1 MFFQGNSLAA
11 TIHGT
16 VYEWNSFTPL
26 NNSVVEI
33 NSTPVQSFVATDAE
47 YTFNLTPGTYLI
59 TSNYFEGNKRVYTT
73 KDAVV
78 ISDDGEYVHD
88 LLMFP
93 TYEEELLEPEEF
105 EVPDMNIEETSPADV
120 TTAAQDNYQ
129 TTFLVSAFLALIV
142 LLLAGYFLGKRHRK
156 HPGMISRPPGEN
168 GELETLQAYSTVPDS
183 EFSDDIKA
191 DSVESHAETADISQE
206 SSAINPEFSAINSE
220 SSADITEKVNH
231 LADNTEKVNHLADN
245 TEKVNH
251 LADKNKFVQQI
262 KHHNPDRWHFPFS
275 SKENKSNSD
284 THKNSRINL
293 PEDLKELLELIRNS
307 GNRITQREIRKK
319 SPYSESKVSLM
330 LSDLEQR
337 GLIEKFKRGRGN
349 IIRIPDKHIHKQ
361 TENESKKE

>member
-26 NNSVVEI
+26 NNSVIEI

-105 EVPDMNIEETSPADV
+105 EVPDMNIEEASPADV
-120 TTAAQDNYQ
+120 TTVAQDNHQ
-129 TTFLVSAFLALIV
+129 TTFLVSALLALIV
-142 LLLAGYFLGKRHRK
+142 LLLAVYFLGKRHRK
-156 HPGMISRPPGEN
+156 HSGTISGPPGEN
-168 GELETLQAYSTVPDS
+168 GELETLQADNTVPDS
-183 EFSDDIKA
+183 KFSDDIKA

-206 SSAINPEFSAINSE
+206 SSAINPELPPINSE

-231 LADNTEKVNHLADN
+231 SADNTEKVNHLADN

-251 LADKNKFVQQI
+251 LADKNKFVQQT
-262 KHHNPDRWHFPFS
+262 KHHNPDRWRFPFS